1 MKKKVLIM
9 DDDLEICKEIKYSL
23 QSKTIDEMMKILQEL
38 KTNANYMEDLL
49 SEKEGF
55 EQFAKHQFCLIVLD
69 IQLSETDKLSLLEQL
84 RKISLKSILVWTSR
98 NSSEAKIDIVNQNIG
113 LVINPHK
120 RTVEIKGQEIS
131 LTRREFDI
139 LYLLAGNPGMV
150 FSKKQIY
157 AIIWGD
163 QFVKDD
169 SNIMSHIGRLRKKMG
184 EEAGKYIQTVWGIGY
199 RFADEG

>member
-1 MKKKVLIM
+1 MKKKVIIM
-9 DDDLEICKEIKYSL
+9 ADDLKICKEIKYSL
-23 QSKTIDEMMKILQEL
+23 QSKTIGEMMKILQEL

-131 LTRREFDI
+131 LTRREFAI

>member
-1 MKKKVLIM
+1 MA
-9 DDDLEICKEIKYSL
+9 DDLKICKVIKYSL

-38 KTNANYMEDLL
+38 KTNSNYMEDLL

>member
-1 MKKKVLIM
+1 MKKKVIIM
-9 DDDLEICKEIKYSL
+9 ADDLKICKEIKYSL
-23 QSKTIDEMMKILQEL
+23 QSKTIGEMMKILQEL

>member
-1 MKKKVLIM
+1 MKKKVIIM
-9 DDDLEICKEIKYSL
+9 ADDLKICKVIKYSL

-69 IQLSETDKLSLLEQL
+69 IQLSETDKL
-84 RKISLKSILVWTSR
+84 SILVWTSR

>member
-55 EQFAKHQFCLIVLD
+55 EQFTKHQFCLIVLD
-69 IQLSETDKLSLLEQL
+69 IQLSETYKLSLLEQL

>member
-1 MKKKVLIM
+1 MKKKVIIM
-9 DDDLEICKEIKYSL
+9 ADDLKICKEIKYSL
-23 QSKTIDEMMKILQEL
+23 QSKTIGEMMKILQEL

-157 AIIWGD
+157 AIIWGN